1 MIDGIYRATVPQQ
14 RPASGV
20 RGRRVSDGRADN
32 WLPNYAGLNSG
43 KSAAESIKVAES
55 AWRMPS
61 QPQDS
66 RSRMN
71 GYSESYPERPGQI
84 DCAHYMRTGFCGYG
98 MNCRYNHPINM
109 KQQAARNKG
118 ELPERVGHN
127 VCQFYMKTGTCK
139 FGATCKYHHPR
150 DRLGAGQVQLNMAG
164 LPMRMGEKEC
174 TYYIRTGYCKYG
186 ASCKY
191 DHPQPASLGPLV
203 RVSGSPLYAS
213 VRPPI
218 APASVTQ
225 YSPGLPTWPSH
236 RTPYRQSPHMPGALS
251 YMPVMY
257 SPQQGMLTA
266 SGWGTYQGPVSP
278 MTSPESQQQL
288 RRMNIIYNSTQ
299 PNGLSV
305 GGVQGLTTPFAQGSS
320 AAVGH
325 QPGHFQPNR
334 TQTETHPERPGQ
346 PECQYYIKTG
356 DCKFGFACRYHH
368 PRERVSQSS
377 TCVLSPI
384 GLPLRPTQPTCTY
397 YSHYGICKFGP
408 TCKFDHPMAGLS
420 YSPSASSLSEIP
432 VAPYPRGSS
441 PTATHV
447 QSPEPP
453 QEIAKSRDQLLREPT
468 SSKEDSDTV
477 VSGNTREIASTYSDV
492 AFTSRSAQNTLC

>member
-1 MIDGIYRATVPQQ
+1 MIDGIYRASVPQQ
-14 RPASGV
+14 RPASGA
-20 RGRRVSDGRADN
+20 RGHRVTDVRADN
-32 WLPNYAGLNSG
+32 WLPYHAGLNST
-43 KSAAESIKVAES
+43 KSAAESMKES
-55 AWRMPS
+55 MRRMTL

-71 GYSESYPERPGQI
+71 GYSESYPERSGQA
-84 DCAHYMRTGFCGYG
+84 DCSHYMRTGYCGYG
-98 MNCRYNHPINM
+98 MNCRFNHPTNV
-109 KQQAARNKG
+109 KLQAARNKG

-127 VCQFYMKTGTCK
+127 ACQFYMKTGTCK

-150 DRLGAGQVQLNMAG
+150 DRLGAGQVQLNMIG

-191 DHPQPASLGPLV
+191 DHPQPAALGTLV
-203 RVSGSPLYAS
+203 PVSGSPLYATI
-213 VRPPI
+213 RPPI
-218 APASVTQ
+218 APASATQ
-225 YSPGLPTWPSH
+225 YSPGLPTWPSP
-236 RTPYRQSPHMPGALS
+236 RTPYRQSPHMPGALP

-257 SPQQGMLTA
+257 SPHQGMLAA
-266 SGWGTYQGPVSP
+266 SGWGTYQSP
-278 MTSPESQQQL
+278 ASPLTSPESQLQL
-288 RRMNIIYNSTQ
+288 RRMNIMYNSTQ

-305 GGVQGLTTPFAQGSS
+305 GGMQGLITPFAQGSS

-334 TQTETHPERPGQ
+334 TQTETYPERPGQ

-368 PRERVSQSS
+368 PHERVSQSS

-420 YSPSASSLSEIP
+420 CSPSASSLSEIP

-441 PTATHV
+441 PTTTHI
-447 QSPEPP
+447 QSPSEPP
-453 QEIAKSRDQLLREPT
+453 LEIAKSRDQPLREPT
-468 SSKEDSDTV
+468 SSKQDPETV
-477 VSGNTREIASTYSDV
+477 VSGNTRENVSTYSD
-492 AFTSRSAQNTLC
+492 AAIASRSAQSALC